1 MNDIMSVVGPFL
13 VIAITIVMYVLVVQV
28 MNDGTCTALDK
39 SVTPIIGKPLIRFLA
54 LCWM

>member
-13 VIAITIVMYVLVVQV
+13 VIAITIVMYVLVVQA
-28 MNDGTCTALDK
+28 MNNGTCITLGDDSQVVGK
-39 SVTPIIGKPLIRFLA
+39 SLIRFLA